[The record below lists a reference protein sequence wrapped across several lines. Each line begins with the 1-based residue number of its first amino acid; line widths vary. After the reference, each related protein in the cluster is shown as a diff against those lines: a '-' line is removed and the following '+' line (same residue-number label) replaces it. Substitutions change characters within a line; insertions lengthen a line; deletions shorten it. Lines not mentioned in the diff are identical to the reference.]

1 MNRKQR
7 KEEALKRRKCQIEVW
22 MNDMKELLIS
32 GKTYKEACEI
42 MAAETAEAM
51 VKFPQWKHELAAAWK
66 ELRKYTELPKKI

>member
-7 KEEALKRRKCQIEVW
+7 KEEALKRRQYQIEAW
-22 MNDMKELLIS
+22 MDDMKELLIS

-51 VKFPQWKHELAAAWK
+51 VKFPQWKHELVAAWK
-66 ELRKYTELPKKI
+66 ELRGYTELPKKI